1 MNKRKNIEEK
11 FIDSDNS
18 VIESIEWDETKQQAT
33 LKVIGITADVVNKN
47 RRMYP
52 AEVLKASVE
61 ELSENMHKSSA
72 RSGRRLVTGEVDH
85 PSTKKNGTPL
95 LNESVILW
103 ESVEWSDYY
112 NGPILTGETFP
123 NQKGREF
130 ADVLR
135 FLHGKGMPIP
145 ISQRGYGEAEIQT
158 INEQKVQVIK
168 SLKITGYDFVI
179 EQSDL
184 YAHVITVEND
194 EEIMNDS
201 NEKNI
206 QEIKEIEKAQEKVE
220 VLTVVEEVKVVDEGL
235 VRKISEI
242 EEALSNKDKAMADLI
257 SKAQSLEDAAK
268 FYQDQLERIQTEQEV
283 TAWLKTALSGL
294 AESYPKEL
302 RANLELIKADSLEA
316 TQEAW
321 DAKIKEYQ
329 PVVERLQEEIM
340 DNTAQ
345 DELKGKGFDGIT
357 EVRHAWEDKIAGL
370 NLNLDESVM
379 AELPKVL
386 QVMDRVSESMGG
398 NTSFNPAVAPKT
410 QSQKLA
416 VEMFQRYVTSHE
428 EQIISGAREWD
439 SLQRR
444 RDEARKANRS
454 FDETPTLRSA
464 YNLPYLVMAGV
475 VPEVYASLASPEVFT
490 VMPLKNET
498 QRYYVEA
505 WGATPSANVSSET
518 VAAVLGGWADLAHG
532 FVVKSSVV
540 VTNSGATVTYDMFKD
555 YVIDTEKG
563 RLWAL
568 STGSITNG
576 QSLKVTYTYEL
587 LSEGENAPIEFVTTT
602 ATHATLVASAKR
614 LGFNL
619 SDEAIKFAAS
629 DLGYDTRGSH
639 LQTATYR
646 MAQALDKKMFEMA
659 ESFAYAGG
667 MKTASWSAVPGTGVS
682 NDDNLRALVD
692 RIADA
697 IDKIEQYYYTPTHIA
712 MSRVLAHKFHSSDL
726 LDALVQRSGVS
737 LTSDLVAGQL
747 HGLPVYGIPYG
758 QFGTNSVL
766 VMAGRDTVVK
776 GIYSP
781 LEAVGGEGFINRATT
796 GDVNRLVAARA
807 WYLQEYY
814 DIVVPVDPTDSNLI
828 RRIAVVPVV

>member
-1 MNKRKNIEEK
+1 MTKRKNTEERLV
-11 FIDSDNS
+11 DSDNS
-18 VIESIEWDETKQQAT
+18 IIESLEWNEDSQQAS
-33 LKVIGITADVVNKN
+33 VRIVGITADVLNKN
-47 RRMYP
+47 RRIYP
-52 AEVLKASVE
+52 SEVMKASVA
-61 ELSENMHKSSA
+61 ELSENMHKTSA
-72 RSGRRLVTGEVDH
+72 RSGRRLITGEVDH
-85 PSTKKNGTPL
+85 PSTKNHKSPL

-103 ESVEWSDYY
+103 ESVEWSDEH
-112 NGPILTGETFP
+112 NGPVLSGETFP
-123 NQKGREF
+123 NQKGKEF
-130 ADVLR
+130 SDVLR
-135 FLHGKGMPIP
+135 FLHEKGMPIP
-145 ISQRGYGEAEIQT
+145 VSQRGYGEVEIQT
-158 INEQKVQVIK
+158 IDGQKVEVIK

-184 YAHVITVEND
+184 FAHVMTVENE
-194 EEIMNDS
+194 EEIMKDNQDVNDG
-201 NEKNI
+201 
-206 QEIKEIEKAQEKVE
+206 QGD
-220 VLTVVEEVKVVDEGL
+220 VEETQETRQVPVIDE
-235 VRKISEI
+235 KITNKIEEM
-242 EEALSNKDKAMADLI
+242 EEALSNKDKALADL
-257 SKAQSLEDAAK
+257 ARRTGSLEDATE
-268 FYQDQLERIQTEQEV
+268 FYKTQLEKLRTEQEM
-283 TAWLKTALSGL
+283 TNWLRSAISGL
-294 AESYPKEL
+294 SEDYPGEL
-302 RANLELIKADSLEA
+302 KNNLEQLTSDSLESLK
-316 TQEAW
+316 EAW

-329 PVVERLQEEIM
+329 PIVEKLHEEAM
-340 DNTAQ
+340 DKTAL
-345 DELKGKGFDGIT
+345 DELQDKGFDGIT
-357 EVRHAWEDKIAGL
+357 EVRNAWEDKIAGL
-370 NLNLDESVM
+370 SLNIDESVM

-386 QVMDRVSESMGG
+386 HVMDKVNESMGG
-398 NTSFNPAVAPKT
+398 NAAFNPAVAPKT

-416 VEMFQRYVTSHE
+416 AEMFQRYVTSHE

-439 SLQRR
+439 NLQRR
-444 RDEARKANRS
+444 REEARKTGRS
-454 FDETPTLRSA
+454 FDEAPTLRSA

-490 VMPLKNET
+490 VMPLRNET

-505 WGATPSANVSSET
+505 WGATPSADITAEVVT
-518 VAAVLGGWADLAHG
+518 AVLGGWANLAHG

-540 VTNSGATVTYDMFKD
+540 VTNSAANLTYDMFKD
-555 YVIDTEKG
+555 YVIDTENGKI
-563 RLWAL
+563 WAL
-568 STGSITNG
+568 ATGDITNG
-576 QSLKVTYTYEL
+576 QSIKVTYTYEL
-587 LSEGENAPIEFVTTT
+587 LSEGENAPIEFVSTS
-602 ATHATLVASAKR
+602 ATHATLVATAKR

-659 ESFAYAGG
+659 ETHAWAAG
-667 MKTASWSAVPGTGVS
+667 MKTSAWSTTPGTGVS

-697 IDKIEQYYYTPTHIA
+697 IDLIERYYYTPTHIA
-712 MSRVLAHKFHSSDL
+712 MARTLAHKFHSSDL
-726 LDALVQRSGVS
+726 LDQAVQRAGVS

-747 HGLPVYGIPYG
+747 HGLPVYGVPYG
-758 QFGTNSVL
+758 QFGTNNIL
-766 VMAGRDTVVK
+766 ILAGRDTVIK